1 MGLQSS
7 FNKLIGMAAAVSEL
21 SSKLSK
27 EKKPTAPKPKGNA
40 HMQKVGKQKIEQ
52 KQQFSK
58 LRESLKNDPTFSS
71 LSPAYQ
77 ELALKEYAK
86 GEKKNGK

>member
-7 FNKLIGMAAAVSEL
+7 FNRILGMTAALTRLGSK
-21 SSKLSK
+21 SSDTKN
-27 EKKPTAPKPKGNA
+27 PTAPKVKTKGNA
-40 HMQKVGKQKIEQ
+40 HMQEVGKQKIEQ
-52 KQQFSK
+52 KQQFSE
-58 LRESLKNDPTFSS
+58 LRELLKNDPTFSS

-86 GEKKNGK
+86 GEK

>member
-7 FNKLIGMAAAVSEL
+7 FNRILGMTAALTRLGSK
-21 SSKLSK
+21 SSDT
-27 EKKPTAPKPKGNA
+27 KKPKVKTKGNA
-40 HMQKVGKQKIEQ
+40 HMQEVGQQKIEQ

-58 LRESLKNDPTFSS
+58 LRDSLKNDPTFNS

-77 ELALKEYAK
+77 ELALREYAK
-86 GEKKNGK
+86 GEK